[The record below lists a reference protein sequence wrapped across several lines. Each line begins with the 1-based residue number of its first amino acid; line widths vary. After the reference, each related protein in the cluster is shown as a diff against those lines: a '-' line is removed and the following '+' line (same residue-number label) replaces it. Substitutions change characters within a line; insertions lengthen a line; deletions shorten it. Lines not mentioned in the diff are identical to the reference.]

1 MALNKEIVL
10 ENGITVN
17 YHRIVSVNNI
27 TNHVSVIEI
36 ASYTSEAKRKEEQT
50 ALANNQ
56 PMNVFIST
64 EYLNKEYTP
73 TLNVDTAYAYLK
85 TLDKFSGAEDC

>member
-56 PMNVFIST
+56 SMNVFIST

>member
-17 YHRIVSVNNI
+17 YHRVVSVNNI

-56 PMNVFIST
+56 SMNVFIST